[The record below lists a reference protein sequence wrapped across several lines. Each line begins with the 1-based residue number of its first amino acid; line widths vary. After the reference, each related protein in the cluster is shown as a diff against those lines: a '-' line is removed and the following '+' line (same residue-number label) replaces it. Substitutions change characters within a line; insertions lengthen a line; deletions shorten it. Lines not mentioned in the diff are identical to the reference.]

1 MLIERQSIS
10 EYIVNRDDLEI
21 LLDRAK
27 LLKSNI
33 IVHSKA
39 KHKFFGFSQDFQ
51 DANVLK
57 VLSPNDSFEIS
68 HLPASFPNIACYA
81 KDINAIINTS
91 KSIESQC
98 IEEGK
103 KYTGNDIFIEAT
115 NYLGKNDIA
124 LNIKCGSELKP
135 CFDYFKLEK
144 KYEKIVNKEIPQS
157 ELIFHYEDIKNTIGV
172 FNKALSAKADEGIK
186 RFAYDDFVY
195 FIPPTFIKSVKSDII
210 DLNVYKL
217 FSGDNDTALL
227 EFIIK
232 RKKVGE
238 IKVIYRTHIL

>member
-1 MLIERQSIS
+1 MLIEQPSVINRV
-10 EYIVNRDDLEI
+10 VNKSDLEI

-39 KHKFFGFSQDFQ
+39 KSVFFGLSQDFQ

-57 VLSPNDSFEIS
+57 VLTPSDKYEIQ
-68 HLPASFPNIACYA
+68 HLSSDFPNIACYA
-81 KDINAIINTS
+81 KDINAILTANESS
-91 KSIESQC
+91 KHNIILE
-98 IEEGK
+98 
-103 KYTGNDIFIEAT
+103 TT
-115 NYLGKNDIA
+115 NFMGKNDIA
-124 LNIKCGSELKP
+124 LTIRCSTELKL
-135 CFDYFKLEK
+135 CFDYFKYERR
-144 KYEKIVNKEIPQS
+144 YEKIVNEEIPNSQ
-157 ELIFHYEDIKNTIGV
+157 LLFHYEDIRNTIEI

-186 RFAYDDFVY
+186 KFAYNNFIY
-195 FIPPTFIKSVKSDII
+195 FIPPTFIKSVKSDIV

-217 FSGDNDTALL
+217 FSGTNDTALL

-232 RKKVGE
+232 RKKIGE

>member
-1 MLIERQSIS
+1 MLIEQPSVINQ
-10 EYIVNRDDLEI
+10 IANRSDLEI

-39 KHKFFGFSQDFQ
+39 KSVFFGLSQEYQ

-57 VLSPNDSFEIS
+57 VLIPDSKYEIK
-68 HLPASFPNIACYA
+68 HLSLAFPNIACYA
-81 KDINAIINTS
+81 KDLNAILNANESS
-91 KSIESQC
+91 KHNIIVE
-98 IEEGK
+98 
-103 KYTGNDIFIEAT
+103 TT
-115 NYLGKNDIA
+115 NFMGKNDIA
-124 LNIKCGSELKP
+124 LTMRCDKELKL
-135 CFDYFKLEK
+135 CFDYFKYERR
-144 KYEKIVNKEIPQS
+144 YEKIVNKEIPNSQ
-157 ELIFHYEDIKNTIGV
+157 LLYHYEDIKNTIEE
-172 FNKALSAKADEGIK
+172 FNKALSAKADDGIK
-186 RFAYDDFVY
+186 KFGYNGFIY

-217 FSGDNDTALL
+217 FSGTNDTALL

>member
-1 MLIERQSIS
+1 MLIEKPSV
-10 EYIVNRDDLEI
+10 VNTVIDRGDLEI

-39 KHKFFGFSQDFQ
+39 KSVFFGLSQDYQ

-57 VLSPNDSFEIS
+57 VLSPNDAFDIK
-68 HLPASFPNIACYA
+68 HLSPEFPNIACYA
-81 KDINAIINTS
+81 KDINAILAAND
-91 KSIESQC
+91 E
-98 IEEGK
+98 
-103 KYTGNDIFIEAT
+103 GNDIVIETT
-115 NYLGKNDIA
+115 NFMGNNDMV
-124 LNIKCGSELKP
+124 LTMSCGNELKL
-135 CFDYFKLEK
+135 CFDYFK
-144 KYEKIVNKEIPQS
+144 YEKRYERIVNKEIANSQ
-157 ELIFHYEDIKNTIGV
+157 LLFHYEDIKNTIEV

-186 RFAYDDFVY
+186 RFIYNDFVY
-195 FIPPTFIKSVKSDII
+195 FIPPTFIKSVKSDVI

-217 FSGDNDTALL
+217 FSGTNNTALL

>member
-1 MLIERQSIS
+1 MLIEQPSVI
-10 EYIVNRDDLEI
+10 NRIANRSDLEI

-39 KHKFFGFSQDFQ
+39 KSVFFGLSQEYQ

-57 VLSPNDSFEIS
+57 VLIPDSKYEIK
-68 HLPASFPNIACYA
+68 HLSLAFPNIACYA
-81 KDINAIINTS
+81 KDLNAILNANESS
-91 KSIESQC
+91 KHNIIVE
-98 IEEGK
+98 
-103 KYTGNDIFIEAT
+103 TT
-115 NYLGKNDIA
+115 NFMGKNDIA
-124 LNIKCGSELKP
+124 LTMRCDKE
-135 CFDYFKLEK
+135 FKYERR
-144 KYEKIVNKEIPQS
+144 YEKIINTEIPNSQ
-157 ELIFHYEDIKNTIGV
+157 LLYHYEDIKNTIEE
-172 FNKALSAKADEGIK
+172 FNKALSAKADDGIK
-186 RFAYDDFVY
+186 KFGYNGFIY

-217 FSGDNDTALL
+217 FSGTNDTALL